1 MSSKL
6 PLPQRLQG
14 PIGRLPFSVRVAA
27 AGTALVVV
35 LAFNAIIA
43 LQSSRRVENREL
55 RVRQAM
61 GTEERIN
68 EVVLLSRNIDIG
80 ARGYLATGDARLIEP
95 YTGAAVAIRQNLAA
109 LQDALLPDAQAS
121 GLLQTLTQNTNSAL
135 DAARRAIDLRK
146 QLGDGLTAVVS
157 STLVDAQMRAG
168 EKLRLSAEALRIDQ
182 STDLKVLLAD
192 SDRARRDAQFLI
204 LIPSFISVLLAAF
217 LSFLIVRDLRQR
229 QALEAERQ
237 QALLQERSA
246 RAEAEASS
254 QAKDEFVSVIS
265 HELRTPL
272 QAILGWTELLKRNFG
287 SPQPIQPETLQ
298 APIATI
304 ERNAQALAGMIDDL
318 LDVSGAISGRIG
330 LSTEWVDFAD
340 IVRRA
345 VELARPAAQSKQVAL
360 LLELEAP
367 TLNME
372 GDAAR
377 LRQVVT
383 NLINNALKFT
393 RAGGRV
399 QVSLRDAESGVELR
413 VKDSGIGISPEMLPR
428 IFDRYVQG
436 SVSTNRQYGGL
447 GLGLAI
453 VKHFVELH
461 SGRVEAFSAGLD
473 RGAEF
478 VVRFGAAMV
487 PAMKLSE
494 DCAGPSPRPTN
505 VPQQPPSPGMESSGD
520 SKRLSG
526 LRLLVVDDDEDV
538 RIVLESLLG
547 DEGAEVHTAASA
559 AEGFEKLRKMK
570 MDVILSD
577 ISMPDTD
584 GYVLA
589 RAVRGFGNAFSA
601 TPTTTPMIALTAFS
615 RSEDERRA
623 LDSGFNAHLG
633 KPVEVD
639 RLVSVLYSQSRRRP
653 DTTTA
658 GEHSAPVL

>member
-1 MSSKL
+1 VSSKL

-494 DCAGPSPRPTN
+494 HCAGPPPRPTN